1 MASDTESD
9 SGWQVV
15 EKGRPVTLAVQLRQ
29 KVYILPWSLFLYS
42 EGTAEEV
49 KLQFHTHVVTVQGA
63 GLGSLLSVIS
73 APLVCALVEPDRTAK
88 FTAPAGEHLTA
99 ISVSESVR

>member
-29 KVYILPWSLFLYS
+29 KVYILPWSLFLYA

-63 GLGSLLSVIS
+63 GLG
-73 APLVCALVEPDRTAK
+73 ALREPDRTAK
-88 FTAPAGEHLTA
+88 FTAVAGPHLTA
-99 ISVSESVR
+99 VTVSENK

>member
-29 KVYILPWSLFLYS
+29 KVYILPWSLFLYA

-73 APLVCALVEPDRTAK
+73 AQLVCALREPDRMAK
-88 FTAPAGEHLTA
+88 FTAVAGPHLTA
-99 ISVSESVR
+99 VTVSENK

>member
-15 EKGRPVTLAVQLRQ
+15 EKGRPVTLVVQLRQ
-29 KVYILPWSLFLYS
+29 KVYILPWSLFLYA
-42 EGTAEEV
+42 EGTSAEV

-63 GLGSLLSVIS
+63 GLTSLLRDV
-73 APLVCALVEPDRTAK
+73 AGQMVNELAEPDRTAK
-88 FTAPAGEHLTA
+88 FTAVAGPHLTA
-99 ISVSESVR
+99 VTVSENK